1 MDEAPT
7 VWGSVWRRLTKGST
21 NRRIMHAAVTIGVLT
36 LLVKLAAVA
45 KELVVGWRFGV
56 SDVLDAY
63 LIAVLIP
70 PIGINIIANS
80 FSTALIPIYIKVRE
94 QEGPA
99 AAQKLLA
106 TVMGWSVLFL
116 SLGTALCVVFAPW
129 YLPWLASGF
138 APDKLALTF
147 QLLCIVA
154 PMMVSAG
161 LCSIWGA
168 VLNASEKFALAAL
181 TPVITPLLTVIALLF
196 GGRQWGVFAL
206 AWGLVL
212 GAGLEA
218 CLLGYALRWHG
229 IGLRPRL
236 SGWDDNLRLV
246 VKQFSPR
253 VVGNVLRSGTNTA
266 DRALAGS
273 LPAGS
278 VSALNYGNRIT
289 STLLNVVGTALGAA
303 LMPYF
308 SKMAAHHDWDGVR
321 HTLRRYLALV
331 FTATLPLA
339 AFFYFFSTPLVQIIY
354 QRGSFTGE
362 HAELV
367 GQIQAFYALHIPFAI
382 ANGILSR
389 LLSSLLATH
398 ITMWTAALSLLLNV
412 VLDLIF
418 MRKFGI
424 AGLALATSCAAFA
437 TFLFQLYHV
446 TRLLKA
452 KG

>member
-1 MDEAPT
+1 MSEAPT
-7 VWGSVWRRLTKGST
+7 VWGSVWQRLTKGST

-80 FSTALIPIYIKVRE
+80 FSTALIPTYIKVRE
-94 QEGPA
+94 REGPA

-106 TVMGWSVLFL
+106 TVTGWSLLFL
-116 SLGTALCVVFAPW
+116 SLGTALCVAFAPF

-138 APDKLALTF
+138 TPDKLALTF
-147 QLLCIVA
+147 RLLCVVA
-154 PMMVSAG
+154 PMMVLTG
-161 LCSIWGA
+161 LCNIWGA
-168 VLNASEKFALAAL
+168 VLNAGEKFALAAA
-181 TPVITPLLTVIALLF
+181 TPVVTPLLTVILLF
-196 GGRQWGVFAL
+196 SGRHWGVFAL

-212 GAGLEA
+212 GAVLEA
-218 CLLGYALRWHG
+218 CLLGSALRWHG

-246 VKQFSPR
+246 GRQFSPR
-253 VVGNVLRSGTNTA
+253 VVGNALRSGTNTA

-289 STLLNVVGTALGAA
+289 STLLSIVGTALGAA
-303 LMPYF
+303 IMPYF

-321 HTLRRYLALV
+321 HTLQRYLALV

-398 ITMWTAALSLLLNV
+398 VTMWTAALSLLLNV

-446 TRLLKA
+446 TRLLRT